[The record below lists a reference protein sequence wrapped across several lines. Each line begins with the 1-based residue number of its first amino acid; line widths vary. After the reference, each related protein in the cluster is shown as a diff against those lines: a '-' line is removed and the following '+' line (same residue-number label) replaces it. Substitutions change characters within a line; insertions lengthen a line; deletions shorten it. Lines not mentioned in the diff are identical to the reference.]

1 MEFKLTEDTLQRLE
15 QKEEITVRDIMGFV
29 VTDICRDL
37 QNGCGELTRPQLP
50 FFICKCKYQ
59 NKQKCGK

>member
-37 QNGCGELTRPQLP
+37 RMAVEN
-50 FFICKCKYQ
+50 
-59 NKQKCGK
+59 